1 MFRTVVL
8 ALCLASSAAFVPS
21 TVQSARATTGFW
33 DPLSLADQSF
43 WVLGEE
49 ATVGYLR
56 HAEIKH
62 GRVAMAAFVGY
73 CAQSSDL
80 LKGVH
85 TALPYRG
92 YEPGLTPPA
101 QWDAIPTIGKVQILV
116 LIGALE
122 SYGEMYTPHY
132 TKGGKPGYYPPIQGK
147 RPEFIFD
154 LYDPFKWFPE
164 KTEAQK
170 IRGLDAE
177 INNGRLAMFGIF
189 SLISEVTV
197 PGSVPPLDA
206 LKIPAYEGNPLLF
219 APIAGLAAW

>member
-21 TVQSARATTGFW
+21 TVQSARATTEVSETKADLVAASEARNGAFLGKSTGFW

-43 WVLGEE
+43 WGLGEE
-49 ATVGYLR
+49 ATVGSLR

-92 YEPGLTPPA
+92 
-101 QWDAIPTIGKVQILV
+101 
-116 LIGALE
+116 
-122 SYGEMYTPHY
+122 
-132 TKGGKPGYYPPIQGK
+132 
-147 RPEFIFD
+147 
-154 LYDPFKWFPE
+154 
-164 KTEAQK
+164 
-170 IRGLDAE
+170 
-177 INNGRLAMFGIF
+177 
-189 SLISEVTV
+189 
-197 PGSVPPLDA
+197 
-206 LKIPAYEGNPLLF
+206 
-219 APIAGLAAW
+219 

>member
-21 TVQSARATTGFW
+21 TVQSARATTEVSETKADLVAASEARNGAFLGKSTGFW
-33 DPLSLADQSF
+33 DPLARGPV
-43 WVLGEE
+43 VLGPGEE

-85 TALPYRG
+85 TALPVPRVRARRRRRALART
-92 YEPGLTPPA
+92 PAARPRRATANLTPALRPLSRLLLSPSPRA
-101 QWDAIPTIGKVQILV
+101 RARSATSRGSRRRRSGTRSRRGKVQILV

-132 TKGGKPGYYPPIQGK
+132 TKGRQ
-147 RPEFIFD
+147 
-154 LYDPFKWFPE
+154 
-164 KTEAQK
+164 
-170 IRGLDAE
+170 
-177 INNGRLAMFGIF
+177 
-189 SLISEVTV
+189 
-197 PGSVPPLDA
+197 
-206 LKIPAYEGNPLLF
+206 
-219 APIAGLAAW
+219 AGLLPAHPGQAPRVYLRPV